1 MTKCKRRLLPAEP
14 YEIDALESWFSDLSA
29 EGLHVQKAN
38 ALFATFIEGEKKRL
52 LFRMEPKQAGA
63 LSALDKIK
71 AEERHAQHKEKG
83 WSFVCKLDYFYVYA
97 AEEGTADYFAT
108 PEEEGA
114 YSPDSLKG
122 NKFFNFIHIE
132 NLLLV
137 VLIAAYI
144 FILHRQ
150 TTYDWVEGFANPF
163 CNLPVLFFAIL
174 AGRRSRGFVK
184 LQRSL
189 AAGEPH
195 HQPTDWQAP
204 HLRRK
209 HRLYQVWMLGII
221 AFIFL
226 PFLPNVFSFSDRPIA
241 EVKQPLPMISLAE
254 LENDPDFYAVDSYY
268 QRDGNAKED
277 WWEREAN
284 LVNSYPTFGSPVDLA
299 YNQAGR
305 ISDKT
310 DATGRPYESVL
321 WVEYRR
327 LAPFLSPKE
336 YIKEY
341 LGRAYETY
349 ETTAL
354 EDTPFD
360 YALLAKGKNH
370 TRLYLVSG
378 QTLLE
383 LDYYYGDA
391 DLTKHYDLY
400 EKALKEMQKK

>member
-1 MTKCKRRLLPAEP
+1 MTKCKRKLLPTEP

-29 EGLHVQKAN
+29 EGLHLQSAN
-38 ALFATFIEGEKKRL
+38 ALYATFAEGEKKRL
-52 LFRMEPKQAGA
+52 LFRMEPKQDGIFP
-63 LSALDKIK
+63 ALDESK
-71 AEERHAQHKEKG
+71 AEERNALHKEKG
-83 WSFVCKLDYFYVYA
+83 WSFVCGLNRFYVYA

-114 YSPDSLKG
+114 YYPDNLKG
-122 NKFFNFIHIE
+122 NKFLNSIYAEI
-132 NLLLV
+132 LLIA
-137 VLIAAYI
+137 VLIVIYI
-144 FILHRQ
+144 LILHMQRA
-150 TTYDWVEGFANPF
+150 YDWVNGSTNPF
-163 CNLPVLFFAIL
+163 CNLLILVFAIF
-174 AGRRSRGFVK
+174 AGQRNRGMIQ
-184 LQRSL
+184 LQSSL

-209 HRLYQVWMLGII
+209 HRLYYVCLAGII
-221 AFIFL
+221 AFIFM

-268 QRDGNAKED
+268 QRDDGPEIE

-284 LVNSYPTFGSPVDLA
+284 LVSSYPTFGSPVDLA

-310 DATGRPYESVL
+310 DETGRPYESVL

-327 LAPFLSPKE
+327 LAFFVSPKE
-336 YIKEY
+336 YIKESLHY
-341 LGRAYETY
+341 AYETY
-349 ETTAL
+349 ETTVL
-354 EDTPFD
+354 KDTPFD
-360 YALLAKGKNH
+360 YALLAKSKNQ
-370 TRLYLVSG
+370 TKLYLVSG

-383 LDYYYGDA
+383 LHYYYGDA
-391 DLTKHYDLY
+391 DLTAHYDLY
-400 EKALKEMQKK
+400 EKAMKEMQ

>member
-114 YSPDSLKG
+114 YYPDSLKG

-209 HRLYQVWMLGII
+209 HWLYQVWMLGII

-268 QRDGNAKED
+268 QRNDGPEIE

-284 LVNSYPTFGSPVDLA
+284 LVSSYPTFGSPVDLA

-305 ISDKT
+305 IPNQT
-310 DATGRPYESVL
+310 DALGEPYESVL

-327 LAPFLSPKE
+327 LAFFLSPKE

-370 TRLYLVSG
+370 TKLYLVSG

-383 LDYYYGDA
+383 LHYYYGDA